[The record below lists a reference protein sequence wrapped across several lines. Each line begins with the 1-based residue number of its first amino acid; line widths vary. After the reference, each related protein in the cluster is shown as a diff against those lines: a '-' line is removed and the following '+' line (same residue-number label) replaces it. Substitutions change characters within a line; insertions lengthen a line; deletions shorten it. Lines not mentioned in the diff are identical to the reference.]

1 MGIAVYRAAADYLE
15 THRAELIAEISE
27 SATLVA
33 E

>member
-15 THRAELIAEISE
+15 THRAALLAEIGD
-27 SATLVA
+27 APLQVA